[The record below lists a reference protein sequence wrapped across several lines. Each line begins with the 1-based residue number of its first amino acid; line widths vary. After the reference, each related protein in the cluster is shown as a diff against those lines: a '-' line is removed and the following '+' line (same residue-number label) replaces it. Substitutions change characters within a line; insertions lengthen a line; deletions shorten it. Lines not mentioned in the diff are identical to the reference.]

1 MLAELSHRDR
11 RPEVMDQPG
20 LDPLRHARAL
30 RGLERINIWSRSA
43 SLVWSAI
50 RPLALAHRSRPLRIL
65 DVASGGGDV
74 AVGIARLASRAGVEV
89 EIMGC
94 DLSDTA
100 VEYASRQATARG
112 VDIAFQ
118 QCDVFRD
125 PLPDNFDCV
134 VSSLFLH
141 HLTREQAVELLC
153 KMRAAARRMVVVND
167 LIRGKSAW
175 LLAIAATRLL
185 TRSDVVHTDG
195 PLSVRAAFTTAE
207 AAELARLA
215 ELDGAVITKRW
226 PFRFLMQWTR
236 PQ

>member
-1 MLAELSHRDR
+1 MLAELRHRDR
-11 RPEVMDQPG
+11 QPEVMDQHG

-30 RGLERINIWSRSA
+30 RGLERLNTWSGSA

-50 RPLALAHRSRPLRIL
+50 RPLALSHRSRPLRIL

-74 AVGIARLASRAGVEV
+74 TVGIARLAGRAGVEV
-89 EIMGC
+89 EMIGC
-94 DLSDTA
+94 DLSATA
-100 VEYASRQATARG
+100 VEFATRRAAARS
-112 VDIAFQ
+112 VNIAFQ

-125 PLPDNFDCV
+125 PLPADFDCV

-167 LIRGKSAW
+167 LIRCKLGW
-175 LLAIAATRLL
+175 MLAMAATRLL

-195 PLSVRAAFTTAE
+195 PLSVRAAFTTSE
-207 AAELARLA
+207 AVELARQA
-215 ELDGAVITKRW
+215 ELDGAVVTKRW
-226 PFRFLMQWTR
+226 PFRFLVQWTR